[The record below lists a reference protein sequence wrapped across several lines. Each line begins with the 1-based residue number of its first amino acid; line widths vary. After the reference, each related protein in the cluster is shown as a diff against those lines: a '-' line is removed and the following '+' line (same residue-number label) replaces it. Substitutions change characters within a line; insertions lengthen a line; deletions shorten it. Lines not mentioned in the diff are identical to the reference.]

1 MPKWANSA
9 TLDTV
14 AYSIDQQRLLREKM
28 KREEQEQKKK
38 EERKKSEN
46 KYPGKRKGK
55 NETTTSQEDA
65 KRLKKLEKD
74 ERQLDLIRSAIREKG
89 EEKIK
94 EEEESIDS
102 GVDEDY
108 DEEEDDDYNKEEEE
122 EEEEEQD
129 EDEQEEVKV
138 KMAKK
143 KTKMSKTEG
152 KKKKILKTKPQ
163 NSRNDLRI
171 DMDLAIQKQNIEK
184 AKSLLN
190 KRVNCKRDLARDIEK
205 LSTNKVHNNDQDV
218 NRLKKYHP
226 TNVKIKKKF

>member
-28 KREEQEQKKK
+28 KKEEQEQKNK

-74 ERQLDLIRSAIREKG
+74 ERQLDLIRSAIRQKG
-89 EEKIK
+89 EEKIE
-94 EEEESIDS
+94 EEEESIDG

-108 DEEEDDDYNKEEEE
+108 DEEEDDDYNEEEEE

-138 KMAKK
+138 KREKK

-184 AKSLLN
+184 AKSLLSR
-190 KRVNCKRDLARDIEK
+190 RVNRKRDLARDIEK
-205 LSTNKVHNNDQDV
+205 LSTNKVQDNDQDV
-218 NRLKKYHP
+218 NRLKKYL

>member
-28 KREEQEQKKK
+28 KKEQEQKKK

-65 KRLKKLEKD
+65 KRLKKLEQD
-74 ERQLDLIRSAIREKG
+74 ERQLDLIRSAIRQKG
-89 EEKIK
+89 EEKII
-94 EEEESIDS
+94 EEEDSIDG
-102 GVDEDY
+102 GVDDDY
-108 DEEEDDDYNKEEEE
+108 DEAEDDDYNEEGEEEE
-122 EEEEEQD
+122 EED

-138 KMAKK
+138 KLEKK

-152 KKKKILKTKPQ
+152 KKKKKRILKTKPQ
-163 NSRNDLRI
+163 NSRNNLRI
-171 DMDLAIQKQNIEK
+171 DMDLAIQKQNIVK
-184 AKSLLN
+184 AKSLLS
-190 KRVNCKRDLARDIEK
+190 KRVNRKRDLAQDIEK
-205 LSTNKVHNNDQDV
+205 LSTNKVQDNDQDV
-218 NRLKKYHP
+218 NSLKKYL

>member
-28 KREEQEQKKK
+28 KKEQEQKKK

-65 KRLKKLEKD
+65 KRLKKLEQD
-74 ERQLDLIRSAIREKG
+74 ERQLDLIRSTIRQKG
-89 EEKIK
+89 EEKII
-94 EEEESIDS
+94 EEEDSID
-102 GVDEDY
+102 GRVDNDY
-108 DEEEDDDYNKEEEE
+108 DEAEDDDYNEEGEEEE
-122 EEEEEQD
+122 EED

-138 KMAKK
+138 KLEKK

-152 KKKKILKTKPQ
+152 KKKKKESSRQNRKTVET
-163 NSRNDLRI
+163 I
-171 DMDLAIQKQNIEK
+171 
-184 AKSLLN
+184 
-190 KRVNCKRDLARDIEK
+190 
-205 LSTNKVHNNDQDV
+205 
-218 NRLKKYHP
+218 
-226 TNVKIKKKF
+226 